1 MSAIKSQKTAE
12 EGQKKE
18 NIINPGGLIVP
29 QTQSASS
36 LGSRNKLVILVSDQN
51 ETFFPDTINT
61 LFTELVRS
69 RWLDITLIIFLCFQ
83 DRDEKK
89 KELGQYTAIL
99 IEPLVNVLSLDA
111 ITQRDKL
118 PLATRYTFFY
128 SSSVTVQGFSFARAF
143 VAWTV
148 FCQVMLFFPPTH
160 PFLAKVFLVSWQRDF
175 ASLFVTVRSNSIIL
189 ENKLLSWPKQTMLL
203 LRWWWKELHIYFNRC
218 FKH

>member
-1 MSAIKSQKTAE
+1 MSAMKSQKTAE
-12 EGQKKE
+12 ESQKKG
-18 NIINPGGLIVP
+18 NIINPRGLIVP

-111 ITQRDKL
+111 ITHRDKL
-118 PLATRYTFFY
+118 PHATRYTFLY

-160 PFLAKVFLVSWQRDF
+160 PFLAKVF
-175 ASLFVTVRSNSIIL
+175 
-189 ENKLLSWPKQTMLL
+189 
-203 LRWWWKELHIYFNRC
+203 
-218 FKH
+218 